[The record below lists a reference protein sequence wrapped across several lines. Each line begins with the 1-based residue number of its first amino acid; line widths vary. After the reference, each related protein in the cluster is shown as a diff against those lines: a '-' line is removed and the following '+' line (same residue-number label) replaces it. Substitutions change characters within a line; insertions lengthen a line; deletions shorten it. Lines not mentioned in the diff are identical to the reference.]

1 VAVRVLVTGAGGVVG
16 RNLVA
21 VLRASDHTVF
31 AATRQ
36 SGANVHWDLD
46 SSDLPDPNPQVET
59 VIHAAAKRGYY
70 GGELPDAGA
79 LFQTNV
85 LGTLRVAQW
94 CRAQKVERLIL
105 ISGAIVYGQW
115 GTEPKTETD
124 TPVPWAAGA
133 YAVSKYCGELAAMLL
148 SQLGC
153 KVTVLRLSSL
163 YGWEY
168 RNSLIHRLLQQGRS
182 EGRIV
187 LSPPVDDA
195 FDFLHVD
202 DAVRTI
208 AKLLQR
214 PREGIFNVGGG
225 RITTLHQLAALCAE
239 ITGTKL
245 VVKSEQQPRSPRLLN
260 WVDDTAARAY
270 FGHTNHINLPN
281 GIASIA
287 SAELE
292 EIRRNS
298 TF

>member
-21 VLRASDHTVF
+21 VLRGNDHTVF

-36 SGANVHWDLD
+36 SGADVFWDLNSND
-46 SSDLPDPNPQVET
+46 CPEPNPQVET
-59 VIHAAAKRGYY
+59 VIHAAAKRGHY
-70 GGELPDAGA
+70 GGDLSDASEL
-79 LFQTNV
+79 FETNV

-94 CRAQKVERLIL
+94 CRARKAERLIL

-115 GTEPKTETD
+115 DKKPKTETD
-124 TPVPWAAGA
+124 IPIPWAAGV

-148 SQLGC
+148 SQRGC

-163 YGWEY
+163 YGPEY
-168 RNSLIHRLLQQGRS
+168 RNSLIDRLLQQGRS

-195 FDFLHVD
+195 FDLLHVD
-202 DAVRTI
+202 DAVRAI
-208 AKLLQR
+208 LKVLQR
-214 PREGIFNVGGG
+214 PRDGTFNVGGG
-225 RITTLHQLAALCAE
+225 GIATLGQIAGLCAE
-239 ITGTKL
+239 ILGTKL
-245 VVKSEQQPRSPRLLN
+245 VVKSEQQPRAPRLLN

-270 FGHTNHINLPN
+270 FGHTNQIDLPT

-287 SAELE
+287 SAAFKE
-292 EIRRNS
+292 S
-298 TF
+298 CKT